1 MRRENPSSQN
11 LIFTDDRMYLID
23 LNDLVYAPKE
33 KDLLYFSG
41 HVHFACFMDGYRP
54 PMSRDETI
62 GGIEGLLRQ
71 NVVSWRSDGTM

>member
-1 MRRENPSSQN
+1 
-11 LIFTDDRMYLID
+11 MYLID

-54 PMSRDETI
+54 PYVQR
-62 GGIEGLLRQ
+62 
-71 NVVSWRSDGTM
+71 